1 MKMKRFYYA
10 MYDFTVKRNNPSYG
24 FCNAKKAVAF
34 ETRKDRD
41 KFLADRSDFDFSAK
55 VITRK
60 QAMRMLEQTPNSGF
74 DYGLPIYN
82 SDYMVVLKS
91 STSFGCYKVGQ
102 VI

>member
-1 MKMKRFYYA
+1 MKRFYYA
-10 MYDFTVKRNNPSYG
+10 MYDFTVKQNNSSYG
-24 FCNAKKAVAF
+24 FCNAKKAIAF
-34 ETRKDRD
+34 ESKTDRD
-41 KFLADRSDFDFSAK
+41 KFLVNRSDYDFTAK
-55 VITRK
+55 AITRK